1 MEIVVDFPGGARVD
15 AHFGSFV
22 VATDQPAGF
31 GGDGSAPSP
40 FEVFLAS
47 LATCA
52 GVYVQGFCKMRG
64 IPTDGIRL
72 VQKAERSPESKMVT
86 RISLDIQLP
95 EGFPQQYTA
104 AVIRAAESCLVKKH
118 IEKPPVFETTVSIAS
133 LNQAQESVREG

>member
-1 MEIVVDFPGGARVD
+1 MEILVDFPGGARVD

-22 VATDQPAGF
+22 GATDQPAGF
-31 GGDGSAPSP
+31 GGEGSAPSP
-40 FEVFLAS
+40 FELFLAS

-52 GVYVQGFCKMRG
+52 GVYVHGFCKMRG

-72 VQKAERSPESKMVT
+72 VQKAERSPETKMVS

-133 LNQAQESVREG
+133 PRQA